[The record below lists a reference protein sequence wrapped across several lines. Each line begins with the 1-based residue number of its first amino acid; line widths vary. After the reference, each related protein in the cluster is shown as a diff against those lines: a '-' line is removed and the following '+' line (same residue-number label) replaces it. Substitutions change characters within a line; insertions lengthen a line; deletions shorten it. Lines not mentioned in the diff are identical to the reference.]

1 MAKQNILS
9 FELNNKMYPQSP
21 TNNINP
27 QNAYWEE
34 NQFQK
39 SGNISLSSRRFQK
52 RIMTR
57 VMSNTAADMNLKI
70 IQKNSEDYIKTDA
83 LSDNYKNS
91 GVIGKNNSSY
101 NFNRNSV
108 SILQINKGKIQT
120 DRIKSSN
127 VNSKP
132 ISISQYKKQN
142 IINREF
148 LKNNFAKK

>member
-70 IQKNSEDYIKTDA
+70 I
-83 LSDNYKNS
+83 
-91 GVIGKNNSSY
+91 
-101 NFNRNSV
+101 
-108 SILQINKGKIQT
+108 
-120 DRIKSSN
+120 
-127 VNSKP
+127 
-132 ISISQYKKQN
+132 
-142 IINREF
+142 
-148 LKNNFAKK
+148 

>member
-21 TNNINP
+21 TNNIHP
-27 QNAYWEE
+27 QNAYWED

-70 IQKNSEDYIKTDA
+70 IQKNSEDNIGTDA
-83 LSDNYKNS
+83 VSDNYKNS